1 MKIKAQID
9 RMVGENNRIKA
20 YASVIL
26 GGEYVVRGIAVM
38 DSKNGLFARM
48 PYRSYQDRNGD
59 MKYSDTVF
67 AMNETSRNAINDA
80 VLAAYEQ
87 RLHMEQDESPDMEES
102 IDESPGMVQ
111 PM

>member
-26 GGEYVVRGIAVM
+26 GGEYVVRDIAVM

-48 PYRSYQDRNGD
+48 PYRSYKDRNGD
-59 MKYSDTVF
+59 MKYSDRANHCGT
-67 AMNETSRNAINDA
+67 ARNEGVDRQ
-80 VLAAYEQ
+80 Y
-87 RLHMEQDESPDMEES
+87 RLL
-102 IDESPGMVQ
+102 GLRL
-111 PM
+111 